1 MLQQGRGERGQDV
14 RCSDFRFNNSHL
26 EIGGRGDLEAEF
38 PGLRCLDF
46 KHQVVREE
54 RFALIDETLSCY
66 PVDGFELQLN
76 YSPYYFHPNEVESGQ
91 QIMTA
96 WIRQVYNAVKKSGSE
111 RELAVR
117 IPASIEGCLQVGLD
131 VCAWM
136 KQGIVDV
143 VIGQTF
149 SGPELLDSTTDFS
162 ALVEAAKGTDC
173 RIHAT
178 LQSHVDSDRLGES
191 TIEMIR
197 PAACNYWAQGVDG
210 LYLAPWC
217 GIWLKKTT
225 TSPVRG

>member
-96 WIRQVYNAVKKSGSE
+96 WIRPVYNAVKKSGSE

-117 IPASIEGCLQVGLD
+117 IRLVSR
-131 VCAWM
+131 
-136 KQGIVDV
+136 V
-143 VIGQTF
+143 VY
-149 SGPELLDSTTDFS
+149 
-162 ALVEAAKGTDC
+162 
-173 RIHAT
+173 
-178 LQSHVDSDRLGES
+178 RLG
-191 TIEMIR
+191 
-197 PAACNYWAQGVDG
+197 
-210 LYLAPWC
+210 L
-217 GIWLKKTT
+217 
-225 TSPVRG
+225 TSVPG